1 MKVIYSSG
9 DLDGNLEYKLTY
21 TDDARPLTEADG
33 MRIDVDA
40 FILYEDVDKR
50 SGDMRTFVKI
60 ADCDGT
66 VYTSG
71 GAVVLRKF
79 REAIDFLA
87 RKPGWRIGY
96 VTPSSG
102 TSKAGR
108 HFHDVTISLAPD
120 NAAPI
125 PNAGSHADGE

>member
-40 FILYEDVDKR
+40 FILYEDVDKK
-50 SGDMRTFVKI
+50 SGDTRTFVKI
-60 ADCDGT
+60 AGDDGT

-79 REAIDFLA
+79 REAIDFIK
-87 RKPGWRIGY
+87 RKPGWHIGY
-96 VTPSSG
+96 VTPSTG

-120 NAAPI
+120 NAAPV
-125 PNAGSHADGE
+125 PNAGSQADGE